1 MLIDDLSDLED
12 ILETIQGDDNNMNK
26 LTQNEQQDIIDTCQ
40 SLMFDYVNQHP
51 TAVSEPDFS
60 DDMINEVKEL
70 INVQLNMCQSIDI
83 DEDDL
88 DDIIDIGEELF
99 YSTIMP
105 KRSYNT
111 TFDINNKDKH
121 NEIQDAISYLDS
133 IPQHE
138 QRTKEWYKTRYNLIT
153 ASNAYK
159 AFESQSVQNQLIY
172 EKCIPLFINENNEN
186 NEGSGINEKS
196 SPVNVNTTLHW
207 GQKYEPISVMYYEH
221 TYNTNVCDYGCIPHN
236 KYTFLGA
243 SPDGI
248 VTDPKSNRYG
258 RMLEIKNI
266 VNREINGIPKKEY
279 WIQMQLQMETCNLDE
294 CDFLETKFIEY
305 ENETEYFSDGNFTH
319 SMNGDMK
326 GIILYYSTDS
336 GRPIYIYKPLN
347 MEQKDYISWET
358 QHMIDQEKNGNT
370 WIKNIY
376 WKLEEISCVLVLRNK
391 KWFNDN
397 VYQLQNI
404 WNIIVKER
412 ISGFEHRKPNKR
424 IKKTDLSNNLDLNEC
439 MINIDKETGKVSL
452 NNNNE
457 KRSRSNST
465 ISVSEIR
472 IRTESIDESNK
483 SILDNIAYP

>member
-12 ILETIQGDDNNMNK
+12 ILDTIEGDDDNINI
-26 LTQNEQQDIIDTCQ
+26 LTPTEQQDIIDTCH
-40 SLMFDYVNQHP
+40 SLMFDYVTQNP

-60 DDMINEVKEL
+60 YDMINEVKEL
-70 INVQLNMCQSIDI
+70 INVQLYMCQSIVI
-83 DEDDL
+83 DEDEL

-121 NEIQDAISYLDS
+121 NKIQDAISYLDS

-159 AFESQSVQNQLIY
+159 SFESQSVQNQLIY
-172 EKCIPLFINENNEN
+172 EKCIPLFINEN
-186 NEGSGINEKS
+186 SGNDNINETS
-196 SPVNVNTTLHW
+196 TPVNVNTTLHW
-207 GQKYEPISVMYYEH
+207 GQKYEPISVMYYED
-221 TYNTNVCDYGCIPHN
+221 TYNTKVCDYGCIPHN

-248 VTDPKSNRYG
+248 VTDPNSNRYG

-279 WIQMQLQMETCNLDE
+279 WIQMQLQMETCDLDE
-294 CDFLETKFIEY
+294 CDFLETKFTEY
-305 ENETEYFSDGNFTH
+305 DNETEYFSDGNFRH
-319 SMNGDMK
+319 SMNGDIK

-358 QHMIDQEKNGNT
+358 ENMISQEKNGNT

-391 KWFNDN
+391 KWFTDN
-397 VYQLQNI
+397 VSQLQNI
-404 WNIIVKER
+404 WDIIVRGER

-424 IKKTDLSNNLDLNEC
+424 IKKTNISNNLDLNEC

-452 NNNNE
+452 NTNE
-457 KRSRSNST
+457 RRSRTNSI

-483 SILDNIAYP
+483 NILSNIAYP